1 MLLSGN
7 VQSEHVVA
15 WKVFKQR
22 YYRNLNNLGP
32 CRPVLLSGNVQSEH
46 VEAGEIVQTSVL
58 SEHQRL
64 TRLYANVTF
73 R

>member
-1 MLLSGN
+1 MSQQGKL
-7 VQSEHVVA
+7 
-15 WKVFKQR
+15 FKQR
-22 YYRNLNNLGP
+22 YYWNLNNLRTS
-32 CRPVLLSGNVQSEH
+32 RPVLLSGNVQSEH